1 MQNIIYNTFKK
12 GSTTYFNSSI
22 FFPKS
27 VKYDVFA
34 LYGFVRKVDDF
45 VDSIPQQTDK
55 FYAFKD
61 AYYKT
66 LKGGKTDDIILGS
79 FVELMKRKSFDP
91 LWIDAFLKSMELDL
105 LKSNYRTMEELLI
118 YIYGSAEVIG
128 LMMSSI
134 MGLEAGSSDYARY
147 LGRAMQ
153 FINFIRDIKE
163 DIELGRIYL
172 PLSRSGLKN
181 LDKKHTL
188 KKRDLF
194 IEFIRKQIKQYNEW
208 QYEAER
214 GFAYIPH
221 RYLVPIKT
229 ASDMYK
235 WTAGEIYKD
244 PFVVYERKVKPVKSR
259 IIITILKNFFSAGGI

>member
-1 MQNIIYNTFKK
+1 MQNIIYSTFKK
-12 GSTTYFNSSI
+12 GSTTYFNSSL

-27 VKYDVFA
+27 VKNDVFV
-34 LYGFVRKVDDF
+34 LYGFVRKADDF
-45 VDSIPQQTDK
+45 VDSVPQQGDQ

-61 AYYKT
+61 TYYKA
-66 LKGGKTDDIILGS
+66 LKGRKSNDIIIDS
-79 FVELMKRKSFDP
+79 FIELIKRKSFD
-91 LWIDAFLKSMELDL
+91 LMWIDAFLKSMELDL
-105 LKSNYRTMEELLI
+105 LKSKYGTIDELLI

-134 MGLEAGSSDYARY
+134 MGLDDKSYNYAMY

-153 FINFIRDIKE
+153 FINFIRDINE
-163 DIELGRIYL
+163 DLDLGRTYL
-172 PLSRSGLKN
+172 PLKKTGLKT
-181 LDKKHTL
+181 LDKDYAFKNSGT
-188 KKRDLF
+188 F
-194 IEFIRKQIKQYNEW
+194 IDFIHKQINLYLEW
-208 QYEAER
+208 QSEAEQ

-259 IIITILKNFFSAGGI
+259 IILTILKNFFKAAVM